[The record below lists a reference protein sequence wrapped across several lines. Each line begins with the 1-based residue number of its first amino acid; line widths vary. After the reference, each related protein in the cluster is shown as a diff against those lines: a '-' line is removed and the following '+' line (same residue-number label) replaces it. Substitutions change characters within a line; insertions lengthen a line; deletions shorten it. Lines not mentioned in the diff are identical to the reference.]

1 MLPVCGR
8 KSGRIILRLHFI
20 NERAKSIFLIQV
32 EEDQAAA
39 AVSISFKQHFPFFFL
54 KEAEEVSGMW
64 ILLSIIRVKEKAS
77 INRVLNDETC
87 NSTKKLRKTA
97 KKY

>member
-20 NERAKSIFLIQV
+20 NERAKSIFLLQV

-54 KEAEEVSGMW
+54 KRGGGSEWDVDFIKYHPGKRK
-64 ILLSIIRVKEKAS
+64 SIH
-77 INRVLNDETC
+77 
-87 NSTKKLRKTA
+87 
-97 KKY
+97 